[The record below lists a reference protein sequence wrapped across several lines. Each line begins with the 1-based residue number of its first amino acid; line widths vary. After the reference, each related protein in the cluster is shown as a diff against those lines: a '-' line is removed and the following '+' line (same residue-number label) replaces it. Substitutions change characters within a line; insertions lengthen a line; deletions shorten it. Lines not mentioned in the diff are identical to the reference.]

1 MKNIIYLSNTSAQLV
16 SGVCNGSNQIDIS
29 DFQDYQ
35 LPEGTMLDGAI
46 MDEDALKDVLRII
59 NKKGIDDCKLVID
72 SGQIVH
78 KNLIV
83 PKIKD
88 KEIHAVVKEEIDSLE
103 NGEHDLIYDYTI
115 LKDKLVDK
123 PGIEILCC
131 AMKKQ
136 MIEDYLNIFDDVR
149 IEITAIDI
157 SLNAI
162 DKLIEDIIRLSQ
174 RNFVIAVI
182 NGNDI
187 ALYCRERVSM
197 FSLKL
202 VQDCFS
208 GASGS
213 SSFYY
218 GYQSNILIKFKQFIK
233 TADYNQNIERVYF
246 CGLDDCEEKM
256 LFEVVSDSVDIRA
269 MRLANSN
276 TIYYS
281 GNSKEFLLHKYVYAI
296 GSLCER

>member
-59 NKKGIDDCKLVID
+59 NKKGIGDCKLVID

-88 KEIHAVVKEEIDSLE
+88 KEIHAIVKEEIDSLE

-123 PGIEILCC
+123 PGIEI
-131 AMKKQ
+131 
-136 MIEDYLNIFDDVR
+136 
-149 IEITAIDI
+149 
-157 SLNAI
+157 NAI

-187 ALYCRERVSM
+187 ALYLFEEGKYVFSNRSRLFSER
-197 FSLKL
+197 
-202 VQDCFS
+202 
-208 GASGS
+208 GS
-213 SSFYY
+213 SSFTMEV
-218 GYQSNILIKFKQFIK
+218 SNILIKFKQFIK

-246 CGLDDCEEKM
+246 CGLDDYEEKM

>member
-1 MKNIIYLSNTSAQLV
+1 M
-16 SGVCNGSNQIDIS
+16 G
-29 DFQDYQ
+29 
-35 LPEGTMLDGAI
+35 
-46 MDEDALKDVLRII
+46 
-59 NKKGIDDCKLVID
+59 
-72 SGQIVH
+72 
-78 KNLIV
+78 
-83 PKIKD
+83 
-88 KEIHAVVKEEIDSLE
+88 
-103 NGEHDLIYDYTI
+103 
-115 LKDKLVDK
+115 
-123 PGIEILCC
+123 
-131 AMKKQ
+131 
-136 MIEDYLNIFDDVR
+136 

-187 ALYCRERVSM
+187 ALYLFEEGKYVFSNRSRLFSER
-197 FSLKL
+197 
-202 VQDCFS
+202 
-208 GASGS
+208 GS
-213 SSFYY
+213 SSFTMEV
-218 GYQSNILIKFKQFIK
+218 SNILIKFKQFIK

-246 CGLDDCEEKM
+246 CGLDDYEEKM

-281 GNSKEFLLHKYVYAI
+281 GNSKEFLLHKYVYGI

>member
-88 KEIHAVVKEEIDSLE
+88 KEIHAIVKEEIDSLE

-136 MIEDYLNIFDDVR
+136 MIEDYLNIFDDVG

-157 SLNAI
+157 S
-162 DKLIEDIIRLSQ
+162 
-174 RNFVIAVI
+174 IAVI

-187 ALYCRERVSM
+187 ALYLFEEGKYVFSNRSRLFSER
-197 FSLKL
+197 
-202 VQDCFS
+202 
-208 GASGS
+208 GS
-213 SSFYY
+213 SSFTMEV
-218 GYQSNILIKFKQFIK
+218 SNILIKFKQFIK

-246 CGLDDCEEKM
+246 CGLDDYEEKM

>member
-1 MKNIIYLSNTSAQLV
+1 MKMVQEAGGRAVNGLDMLLYQ
-16 SGVCNGSNQIDIS
+16 GVIAYELWNPQ
-29 DFQDYQ
+29 
-35 LPEGTMLDGAI
+35 
-46 MDEDALKDVLRII
+46 VR
-59 NKKGIDDCKLVID
+59 VD
-72 SGQIVH
+72 SGT
-78 KNLIV
+78 
-83 PKIKD
+83 IK
-88 KEIHAVVKEEIDSLE
+88 A
-103 NGEHDLIYDYTI
+103 
-115 LKDKLVDK
+115 
-123 PGIEILCC
+123 
-131 AMKKQ
+131 AKQ
-136 MIEDYLNIFDDVR
+136 MIEDYLNIFDDVG

-187 ALYCRERVSM
+187 ALYLFEEGKYVFSNRSRLFSER
-197 FSLKL
+197 
-202 VQDCFS
+202 
-208 GASGS
+208 GS
-213 SSFYY
+213 SSFTMEV
-218 GYQSNILIKFKQFIK
+218 SNILIKFKQFIK

-246 CGLDDCEEKM
+246 CGLDDYEEKM

>member
-59 NKKGIDDCKLVID
+59 NK
-72 SGQIVH
+72 
-78 KNLIV
+78 
-83 PKIKD
+83 
-88 KEIHAVVKEEIDSLE
+88 EEIDSLE

-136 MIEDYLNIFDDVR
+136 MIEDYLNIFDDVG

-187 ALYCRERVSM
+187 ALYLFEEGKYVFSNRSRLFSER
-197 FSLKL
+197 
-202 VQDCFS
+202 
-208 GASGS
+208 GS
-213 SSFYY
+213 SSFTMEV
-218 GYQSNILIKFKQFIK
+218 SNILIKFKQFIK

-246 CGLDDCEEKM
+246 CGLDDYEEKM

>member
-46 MDEDALKDVLRII
+46 MEEDALKDVLRII

-88 KEIHAVVKEEIDSLE
+88 KEIHAIVKEEIDSLE

-136 MIEDYLNIFDDVR
+136 MIEDYLNIFDDVG

-187 ALYCRERVSM
+187 ALYLFEEGKYVFSNRSRLFSER
-197 FSLKL
+197 
-202 VQDCFS
+202 
-208 GASGS
+208 GS
-213 SSFYY
+213 SSFTMEV
-218 GYQSNILIKFKQFIK
+218 SNILIKFKQFIK

-246 CGLDDCEEKM
+246 CGLDDYEEKM

>member
-59 NKKGIDDCKLVID
+59 NKKGIGDCKLVID

-88 KEIHAVVKEEIDSLE
+88 KEIHAIVKEEIDSLE

-136 MIEDYLNIFDDVR
+136 MIEDYLNIFDDVG
-149 IEITAIDI
+149 IELTIDI

-187 ALYCRERVSM
+187 ALYLFEEGKYVFSNRSRLFSER
-197 FSLKL
+197 
-202 VQDCFS
+202 
-208 GASGS
+208 GS
-213 SSFYY
+213 SSFTMEV
-218 GYQSNILIKFKQFIK
+218 SNILIKFKQFIK

-246 CGLDDCEEKM
+246 CGLDDYEEKM

>member
-1 MKNIIYLSNTSAQLV
+1 MKNIIYLSNTRAQLV
-16 SGVCNGSNQIDIS
+16 SGVCNGSNQLDIS
-29 DFQDYQ
+29 DFQEYQ
-35 LPEGTMLDGAI
+35 LPEGTRLDGAI
-46 MDEDALKDVLRII
+46 RDEDALTDVLRII
-59 NKKGIDDCKLVID
+59 NKKGIGDCKLVID

-88 KEIHAVVKEEIDSLE
+88 KEIHAIVKEEIDSLE

-136 MIEDYLNIFDDVR
+136 MIEDYLNIFDDVG

-187 ALYCRERVSM
+187 ALYLFEEGKYVFSNRSRLFSER
-197 FSLKL
+197 
-202 VQDCFS
+202 
-208 GASGS
+208 GS
-213 SSFYY
+213 SSFTMEV
-218 GYQSNILIKFKQFIK
+218 SNI
-233 TADYNQNIERVYF
+233 
-246 CGLDDCEEKM
+246 
-256 LFEVVSDSVDIRA
+256 
-269 MRLANSN
+269 
-276 TIYYS
+276 
-281 GNSKEFLLHKYVYAI
+281 
-296 GSLCER
+296 

>member
-59 NKKGIDDCKLVID
+59 NKKGIGDCKLVI
-72 SGQIVH
+72 
-78 KNLIV
+78 
-83 PKIKD
+83 
-88 KEIHAVVKEEIDSLE
+88 E

-136 MIEDYLNIFDDVR
+136 MIEDYLNIFDDVG

-187 ALYCRERVSM
+187 ALYLFEEGKYVFSNRSRLFSER
-197 FSLKL
+197 
-202 VQDCFS
+202 
-208 GASGS
+208 GS
-213 SSFYY
+213 SSFTMEV
-218 GYQSNILIKFKQFIK
+218 SNILIKFKQFIK

-246 CGLDDCEEKM
+246 CGLDDYEEKM